1 MGAKQKQKSIE
12 ALKRSTMAIR
22 EVCQVDGIHIP
33 QPRNGGGEYNCLGK
47 DCFWIVFAV
56 NGAMCG
62 EQVYIVLGQVLFGDA
77 DKHVPSYD

>member
-1 MGAKQKQKSIE
+1 ME
-12 ALKRSTMAIR
+12 STFHNQ
-22 EVCQVDGIHIP
+22 EP
-33 QPRNGGGEYNCLGK
+33 GGEYNCLGK